1 MFSNSLIAV
10 ANDQAYWLIAA
21 GGVMGV
27 VYLVMRPRT
36 KKRDPL
42 DTPIRI
48 PLNKQREVEQQM
60 NTLLVEL
67 SQMAREITAQLD
79 TRAAKLELLIKEADE
94 KLNALAAAQGQAQVV
109 AEKNNS
115 AAPHSSIAPA
125 EMAALQSFP
134 SETPSLAL
142 AAPATDRR
150 YAEIY
155 CLADEGKR
163 ANEIAKLLNRPN
175 GEVELILALRP
186 K

>member
-1 MFSNSLIAV
+1 MFPTFLIAV
-10 ANDQAYWLIAA
+10 ANDQAYWLVAA

-60 NTLLVEL
+60 NGVLVEL

-79 TRAAKLELLIKEADE
+79 TRATKLEMLIKEADE
-94 KLNALAAAQGQAQVV
+94 KLNALAAAQGRVQVP
-109 AEKNNS
+109 AENNNS
-115 AAPHSSIAPA
+115 SPLQSSIAPA
-125 EMAALQSFP
+125 EAAALQSFP
-134 SETPSLAL
+134 GETPSLAL
-142 AAPATDRR
+142 AAPPTDRR

-155 CLADEGKR
+155 SLADEGKR
-163 ANEIAKLLNRPN
+163 ANEIAKLLNRPT